1 MKTEIRMPRLNADMK
16 DGMLARW
23 NKQSGDAVQP
33 HDVLCE
39 IETDKVVSEIEAGC
53 AGTVAQ
59 LCAQEGDRVPV
70 GQVIAVVEG

>member
-1 MKTEIRMPRLNADMK
+1 MKTEIKMPRLSADMK

-23 NKQSGDAVQP
+23 NKQTGDAVQQGEI
-33 HDVLCE
+33 LCE
-39 IETDKVVSEIEAGC
+39 IETDKVVSEIEAVC
-53 AGTVAQ
+53 TGTVTQ

>member
-23 NKQSGDAVQP
+23 NKQTGDAVQQGEI
-33 HDVLCE
+33 LCE
-39 IETDKVVSEIEAGC
+39 IETDKVVSEIEASC
-53 AGTVAQ
+53 SGTVAQ